1 MQAASHNIVIHGT
14 HLQSG
19 QSSTKTRRALSKC
32 FEKKKKKKE
41 KEILT
46 VPLVVQLADVIVN
59 NFSRGNR
66 TFTRI
71 YLLLSQRG

>member
-1 MQAASHNIVIHGT
+1 
-14 HLQSG
+14 
-19 QSSTKTRRALSKC
+19 
-32 FEKKKKKKE
+32 
-41 KEILT
+41 
-46 VPLVVQLADVIVN
+46 VQLADVIVN